1 MYVVYNLIG
10 YIASRQTRTKIKGI
24 NGKSVPGMRQ
34 RVFSAFNVNVI
45 NPLSNGVEVCT
56 IHVIYKNMPY

>member
-10 YIASRQTRTKIKGI
+10 YIASRQTRTQIKGI
-24 NGKSVPGMRQ
+24 NGKSVPGMK

-45 NPLSNGVEVCT
+45 NPLSNAVEVCT
-56 IHVIYKNMPY
+56 IHVIYKNIPY